1 MGRRGGKLG
10 RLDRNFTREL
20 LGPFENAPPVAY
32 SIWVGGRS
40 VRRAFVYNASWFP
53 IHVQR
58 NRWYPV
64 ARHTLAYMLFSI
76 CDISGTKTNSI
87 RSTF

>member
-1 MGRRGGKLG
+1 MGRLG
-10 RLDRNFTREL
+10 RPIREL

-76 CDISGTKTNSI
+76 CDMF
-87 RSTF
+87 RH